1 LLLHHGFSFTPAPLS
16 FQLRSVIIPD
26 RRRLMKVL
34 IVEDHPDMRDLLGL
48 IVERLGYVPVL
59 ASEGEEGIEKAIAEK
74 PNLILLD
81 MMMPKKDGRE
91 VARRLRANP
100 ETMEIP
106 ILAITALFRSH
117 DLDACLLAGCNAY
130 IVKPFSVLDLQ
141 AKIRE
146 LLAGTG
152 SAA

>member
-1 LLLHHGFSFTPAPLS
+1 M
-16 FQLRSVIIPD
+16 I
-26 RRRLMKVL
+26 VL
-34 IVEDHPDMRDLLGL
+34 IVEDHSDMRDLLGL

-59 ASEGEEGIEKAIAEK
+59 ANEGEEGIEKAIAEK

-81 MMMPKKDGRE
+81 MMMPKMDGRE

-100 ETMEIP
+100 ETKEIP
-106 ILAITALFRSH
+106 ILAITALFRSQ
-117 DLDACLLAGCNAY
+117 DLDDCLLAGCKGY

-146 LLAGTG
+146 LLAGRG
-152 SAA
+152 SEA

>member
-1 LLLHHGFSFTPAPLS
+1 
-16 FQLRSVIIPD
+16 
-26 RRRLMKVL
+26 MKVL
-34 IVEDHPDMRDLLGL
+34 IVEDYPDMRDLLGL
-48 IVERLGYVPVL
+48 IVDRLGYVPVL
-59 ASEGEEGIEKAIAEK
+59 ASEGEKGIEKAIAAK
-74 PNLILLD
+74 PDLILLD

-100 ETMEIP
+100 ETKEIP

-117 DLDACLLAGCNAY
+117 DLDACLLAGCNDY

-152 SAA
+152 SVGIA

>member
-1 LLLHHGFSFTPAPLS
+1 
-16 FQLRSVIIPD
+16 
-26 RRRLMKVL
+26 MKVL
-34 IVEDHPDMRDLLGL
+34 IVEDNPDMRDLLGL
-48 IVERLGYVPVL
+48 VVERLGYVPVF
-59 ASEGEEGIEKAIAEK
+59 ASEGEEGVEKAIAEK

-81 MMMPKKDGRE
+81 MMMPRMDGWE
-91 VARRLRANP
+91 AARRLRANP
-100 ETMEIP
+100 GTKEIP

-117 DLDACLLAGCNAY
+117 DLDACLLAGCNGY

-152 SAA
+152 PEDSVTRH

>member
-1 LLLHHGFSFTPAPLS
+1 
-16 FQLRSVIIPD
+16 
-26 RRRLMKVL
+26 MKVL

-48 IVERLGYVPVL
+48 LLERLGYVPVL
-59 ASEGEEGIEKAIAEK
+59 ASEGEEGVEKAIAEK

-81 MMMPKKDGRE
+81 MMMPIMDGQE

-100 ETMEIP
+100 ETKEIP
-106 ILAITALFRSH
+106 ILAITALFRSP
-117 DLDACLLAGCNAY
+117 DLNACLLAGCNGY
-130 IVKPFSVLDLQ
+130 IVKPFSILDLQ

-152 SAA
+152 PQA